1 MTLAGI
7 EKTAPSPFWTFS
19 LSVYGRKGVPPAC
32 LTLQDQSG
40 VDVNVLLFCLYLG
53 SRGRALSQADVAA
66 IREAV
71 EPWRRDVVVAVRQ
84 ARRSLKEPP
93 SPFHGPAVDALRKAV
108 KAAELEAERIQQETL
123 YVSFDAQTTGAEAH
137 DAAAACTQ
145 NVEAYRL
152 LLGAEF
158 DAPSVATLLGTVA
171 QISSGSREK
180 SQ

>member
-1 MTLAGI
+1 MTQAGI
-7 EKTAPSPFWTFS
+7 EKSAPSPFWTFS

-66 IREAV
+66 IRETV
-71 EPWRRDVVVAVRQ
+71 EHWRHDIVVAIRQ

-93 SPFHGPAVDALRKAV
+93 APFQGPAVDALRKAV

-123 YVSFDAQTTGAEAH
+123 FVSFDAQTTGADAH
-137 DAAAACTQ
+137 DASAACTQ

-158 DAPSVATLLGTVA
+158 DAPSVATLLEAVA
-171 QISSGSREK
+171 QVSSGSREK